1 MGDEEGAREVWKEG
15 LQRIQKKLNADPDHG
30 MLRLL
35 RLEYQGL
42 LGYRD
47 AFLANQPV
55 ALERTSMRLI
65 GAYVK
70 LDLQQMIIDSL
81 ALPRPDAIPRDS
93 FLGSLKLFH
102 NSLKYWG
109 ADEVLE
115 SPVYRTYREQE
126 EAELSR
132 LREKYMPVER

>member
-1 MGDEEGAREVWKEG
+1 
-15 LQRIQKKLNADPDHG
+15 
-30 MLRLL
+30 MLRLQ
-35 RLEYQGL
+35 YQGL

-55 ALERTSMRLI
+55 ALERTSIRLI

-81 ALPRPDAIPRDS
+81 ALPRPDAIPRDG

-109 ADEVLE
+109 ADEVLK

-132 LREKYMPVER
+132 LRQKYSPEQQ